1 MWLPFVGLVVGI
13 ILGLLTEIRIPE
25 EYSNY
30 LSIAVLAAFDTLFG
44 GIRAYLQNIYDEK
57 VFVSGFFFNIGLA
70 ASLAF
75 LGVHLGVDLYLAAVF
90 AFGVR
95 LFQNIA
101 VIRRILLTK
110 WSTNKEKIEKV
121 EIFKGKYVVVT
132 NNLIRY
138 DYETSI

>member
-1 MWLPFVGLVVGI
+1 MWLP
-13 ILGLLTEIRIPE
+13 ILGLIIGVAMGLLTDIQIPD

-30 LSIAVLAAFDTLFG
+30 LSIAVLAALDTLVG
-44 GIRAYLQNIYDEK
+44 GIRAHLQNVYDEK
-57 VFVSGFFFNIGLA
+57 IFVSGFFFNIVLA

-101 VIRRILLTK
+101 IIRRILLTK
-110 WSTNKEKIEKV
+110 WSLSKKE
-121 EIFKGKYVVVT
+121 
-132 NNLIRY
+132 
-138 DYETSI
+138 

>member
-1 MWLPFVGLVVGI
+1 MWLPVLGLVIGI
-13 ILGLLTEIRIPE
+13 TLGLLTDMSVPD
-25 EYSNY
+25 EYHNY
-30 LSIAVLAAFDTLFG
+30 LSIAVLAAFDTLIG
-44 GIRAYLQNIYDEK
+44 GIRAQLQNLFDEK
-57 VFVSGFFFNIGLA
+57 IFVSGFFFNIILA

-110 WSTNKEKIEKV
+110 WDQKRKNEKE
-121 EIFKGKYVVVT
+121 
-132 NNLIRY
+132 
-138 DYETSI
+138 S

>member
-1 MWLPFVGLVVGI
+1 MWLPFVGLIVGI
-13 ILGLLTEIRIPE
+13 ILGLLTEIRIPV

-57 VFVSGFFFNIGLA
+57 VFVSGFFFNIILA

-110 WSTNKEKIEKV
+110 WSTTKEKLEK
-121 EIFKGKYVVVT
+121 
-132 NNLIRY
+132 
-138 DYETSI
+138 S

>member
-1 MWLPFVGLVVGI
+1 MWLPFMGLVIGI

-30 LSIAVLAAFDTLFG
+30 LSIAILAAFDTLFG

-57 VFVSGFFFNIGLA
+57 VFVSGFFFNIVLA

-110 WSTNKEKIEKV
+110 WSTNREKREK
-121 EIFKGKYVVVT
+121 
-132 NNLIRY
+132 
-138 DYETSI
+138 S

>member
-1 MWLPFVGLVVGI
+1 MWLPLLALVVGVV
-13 ILGLLTEIRIPE
+13 LGLSSEIKVPD

-30 LSIAVLAAFDTLFG
+30 LSIAVLAALDTLFG
-44 GIRAYLQNIYDEK
+44 GIRAHLQNNYDEK
-57 VFVSGFFFNIGLA
+57 VFVSGFFFNIILA

-101 VIRRILLTK
+101 VIRRIIISKWNLTK
-110 WSTNKEKIEKV
+110 EN
-121 EIFKGKYVVVT
+121 
-132 NNLIRY
+132 
-138 DYETSI
+138 

>member
-1 MWLPFVGLVVGI
+1 MWLPFMGLVIGI
-13 ILGLLTEIRIPE
+13 ILGLLTEIRIPA

-57 VFVSGFFFNIGLA
+57 VFVSGFFFNIMLA

-110 WSTNKEKIEKV
+110 WSTNKEKIEK
-121 EIFKGKYVVVT
+121 
-132 NNLIRY
+132 
-138 DYETSI
+138 S